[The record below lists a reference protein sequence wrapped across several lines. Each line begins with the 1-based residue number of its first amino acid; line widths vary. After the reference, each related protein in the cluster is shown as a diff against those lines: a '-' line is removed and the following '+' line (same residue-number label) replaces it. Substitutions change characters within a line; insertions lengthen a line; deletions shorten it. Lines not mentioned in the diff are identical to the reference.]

1 MRFTPHHYE
10 TALHPR
16 RWTGRDGWAALVRNL
31 KGNSGRWA
39 ALLVLVA
46 VVAVTAG
53 VQAASVPVVGM
64 ITAAGILA
72 VLSIERFTL
81 GARSARRLTLRCER
95 WVQDVRRAMR
105 RGRIKGSLRIASRI
119 VSLFAVLLHVRAE
132 LQNCRRDGV
141 IRLRRGA
148 PIITLLPRLTTRS
161 LRACA

>member
-1 MRFTPHHYE
+1 MRVMPHHYE
-10 TALHPR
+10 AALHPR
-16 RWTGRDGWAALVRNL
+16 RWTRRDGWAALVRNL

-95 WVQDVRRAMR
+95 WVQDVPRAMR

-119 VSLFAVLLHVRAE
+119 VSLFAALLHVRAE
-132 LQNCRRDGV
+132 RQNCRREAV
-141 IRLRRGA
+141 TRLRSGA
-148 PIITLLPRLTTRS
+148 PIITLLPCLTTRS